1 MDTKDDELTKQE
13 LEAQSGEPLPTREV
27 MSFLTTNPGLIAIP
41 EDPTIVTDGTTGE
54 PEPKPLPP
62 RETA

>member
-1 MDTKDDELTKQE
+1 MATKDELTKQE
-13 LEAQSGEPLPTREV
+13 LEAQSGEPLPAREV
-27 MSFLTTNPGLIAIP
+27 MSLLTTNPGVIAIP
-41 EDPTIVTDGTTGE
+41 EDPTLAEGSAE